1 MALTP
6 ILGGTTLPE
15 PQEKSGFVVTREYRG
30 GTRIMASGA
39 LSQDLVQSGVKRV
52 FKLTWQNISTADRT
66 TIDDEVDDLAGT
78 TATFD
83 TATMSETTVT
93 LNDGLTPVE
102 WVASLAG
109 NGDLRWTG
117 TLELREV

>member
-1 MALTP
+1 M
-6 ILGGTTLPE
+6 PE
-15 PQEKSGFVVTREYRG
+15 PQEKNGFVVTREYRG

-102 WVASLAG
+102 WIASLAG